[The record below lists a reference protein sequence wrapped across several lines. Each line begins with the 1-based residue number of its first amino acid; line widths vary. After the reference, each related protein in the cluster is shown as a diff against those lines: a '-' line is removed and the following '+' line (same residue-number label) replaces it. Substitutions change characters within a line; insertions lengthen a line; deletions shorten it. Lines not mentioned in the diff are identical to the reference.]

1 MCLATK
7 SHRDG
12 VQIIKRQEK
21 GVDVLCALQLVKAAL
36 DSDISYVILA
46 SQDSDLVPALDE
58 VISLNGAASETAS
71 WYRPGDYRSREIRP
85 ESKAIW
91 NTRMN
96 FANYEASL
104 DKSRY

>member
-1 MCLATK
+1 
-7 SHRDG
+7 
-12 VQIIKRQEK
+12 
-21 GVDVLCALQLVKAAL
+21 L

-58 VISLNGAASETAS
+58 VISLNGASSETAS

-104 DKSRY
+104 DKSHY